1 METMPPFLSAFIV
14 IVCFLASFI
23 FTAAEN
29 AFANCNIYH
38 YKVLADDNH
47 FTAKIIYKMASN
59 FDNSLVTVLV
69 GNNIA
74 QAFLSNIAAI
84 FFLTLSNVQSW
95 PNGVESIVSTIVVSL
110 FIYLFDD
117 FLPKV
122 ISKNYPD
129 MTLEIF
135 IYPIYIFYIIFY
147 PIIIVF
153 RFFLFVIKKFSKN
166 KAGLT
171 ITKEEFIDK
180 ADEANDQVLEDDE
193 KKILY
198 KAFNFDSISVKQVLT
213 PKSKIYSLNI
223 ETLSTKKLN
232 KILLKINYSRIPIY
246 QTSKD
251 NIIGILTIRTY
262 FKAYLENN
270 NLDINSVLTKPIKV
284 QEDDKVD
291 DIFRKFNSE
300 KTHIALVY
308 NKDKAFIGMITM
320 DDVLEELVGDISEG
334 QTTVFTVENNK

>member
-1 METMPPFLSAFIV
+1 MDTMPPYLSLIIV
-14 IVCFLASFI
+14 IVCFLASFM

-38 YKVLADDNH
+38 YKVLADDNN
-47 FTAKIIYKMASN
+47 FTAKIIYKMASK

-69 GNNIA
+69 GNNIS
-74 QAFLSNIAAI
+74 QAILSNIAAI
-84 FFLTLSNVQSW
+84 FFLMLSNAQNW
-95 PNGVESIVSTIVVSL
+95 PNGVESIVSTVIVSIFL
-110 FIYLFDD
+110 YLFDD

-135 IYPIYIFYIIFY
+135 IYPIFIFYILFY
-147 PIIIVF
+147 PIIIIF
-153 RFFLFVIKKFSKN
+153 RFFLFIIKKASKN

-180 ADEANDQVLEDDE
+180 ADEANDKVLEDDE
-193 KKILY
+193 KKILSR
-198 KAFNFDSISVKQVLT
+198 AFNFDSISVKQVLT

-223 ETLSTKKLN
+223 DTLTTKKLN
-232 KILLKINYSRIPIY
+232 KILLKVNYSRIPIY
-246 QTSKD
+246 KTNKD
-251 NIIGILTIRTY
+251 NIVGILTIRTY
-262 FKAYLENN
+262 FKAYMENN
-270 NLDINSVLTKPIKV
+270 NLDIKSVLTKPIKV
-284 QEDDKVD
+284 KEDDKVD
-291 DIFRKFNSE
+291 DIFREFNDE

-308 NKDKAFIGMITM
+308 NKNKTFIGMITM

-334 QTTVFTVENNK
+334 QTTTFSVEEDK